1 MPLAFQSLN
10 QGIVTFGFFN
20 IDVDMLLLNSYFMF
34 ADAFCGLVAMLARQ
48 DGTEDFRTGFDAFVI
63 EKPEEI
69 GDLMGA
75 IHGVRH
81 DGFIGDVYRRFP
93 FPQRPDGFKQRPEG
107 ERNREIVQ
115 NLIEGY
121 AVRMELPLIFV
132 CEESHVVVGEYRF
145 DRSGFVALVKYVW
158 DGGMPGWKDDQ
169 PPPYVEAM
177 ITTIRQSRNPL
188 FAQGDVV

>member
-20 IDVDMLLLNSYFMF
+20 IDVDMLLLNRHFMF
-34 ADAFCGLVAMLARQ
+34 ADAFCGLVGMLARQ
-48 DGTEDFRTGFDAFVI
+48 EGTEDFRTSFDAFVI

-75 IHGVRH
+75 IQGVRH
-81 DGFIGDVYRRFP
+81 EGFIGAVYRRFP
-93 FPQRPDGFKQRPEG
+93 FPQRPEEFKQRPEG

-115 NLIEGY
+115 RLMGDFGVET
-121 AVRMELPLIFV
+121 ELPVIFT
-132 CEESHVVVGEYRF
+132 CEVLQVAMGDYRF
-145 DRSGFVALVKYVW
+145 DRSGFVALVKYVC
-158 DGGMPGWKDDQ
+158 DGGMPGWKNDN

-177 ITTIRQSRNPL
+177 IDAIRRSRNPL
-188 FAQGDVV
+188 FAQGDVG